1 MKVSEKIIRY
11 GLIVLIALSFY
22 LSYKIWLSP
31 NARTYMGEDQPTVV
45 ANPTNI
51 RKASDVFLPTRLVW
65 MKSEEEIQMLST
77 EKAISTMHKELV
89 KGRYGEVTVKT
100 YEDDEA
106 FLKDVDVVDAV
117 EFNYFGSFQLY
128 EYDKTYDL
136 KMDLK
141 DVDEGKDLYF
151 SKVQVDFRNKVIRFI
166 NPRRHQIYQAEVK
179 SSLKTME
186 NRLLTIDDQW
196 LPMAKDERLQSL
208 QYNTQEK
215 VTLQL
220 YSYIASTQTYTVF
233 RNAFFQDPENVKSS
247 EESQDT
253 VLYGGQETMRIQG
266 DQQIVEFQGPVTS
279 KAEDDIYDQSF
290 QYVSRLETNV
300 GYLRFFDRSKDRI
313 TYRTFIEGFPVF
325 GDAYQ
330 GEVSFTLQASATG
343 TPQVDIRSS
352 LNTIQIPIPSDETV
366 ELPASQEVI
375 ADLTEKGADL
385 ELWESMV
392 IGYQRQAVKN
402 ADGIVDMVPM
412 WYIKYNDTW
421 YSYAALAA
429 ELVAEKEAV

>member
-1 MKVSEKIIRY
+1 
-11 GLIVLIALSFY
+11 
-22 LSYKIWLSP
+22 
-31 NARTYMGEDQPTVV
+31 
-45 ANPTNI
+45 I

-65 MKSEEEIQMLST
+65 MKSEEEIQMFST

-266 DQQIVEFQGPVTS
+266 DQQIVE
-279 KAEDDIYDQSF
+279 
-290 QYVSRLETNV
+290 
-300 GYLRFFDRSKDRI
+300 
-313 TYRTFIEGFPVF
+313 
-325 GDAYQ
+325 
-330 GEVSFTLQASATG
+330 
-343 TPQVDIRSS
+343 
-352 LNTIQIPIPSDETV
+352 
-366 ELPASQEVI
+366 
-375 ADLTEKGADL
+375 
-385 ELWESMV
+385 
-392 IGYQRQAVKN
+392 
-402 ADGIVDMVPM
+402 
-412 WYIKYNDTW
+412 
-421 YSYAALAA
+421 
-429 ELVAEKEAV
+429 